1 MRSSPSTRTARS
13 PFFSS
18 FMILALLLSLAS
30 VGCGNWAEFG
40 NSPLNPHRSY
50 SQGPMVGITTQ
61 TNLIPGGGSPTF
73 GSEVGVLVDFQ
84 GDYYV
89 SSYDGSIQVYDHAG
103 NWAGAHYM
111 GTMGPRAAPYIS
123 SHAWGRTATI
133 FTGAVGGGGG
143 FHAIRVDKTVF
154 PYVLTLMDSDAAT
167 GSSESSP
174 KRAKDGTFYIC
185 DLKGTVHRY
194 TYGGGTL
201 THMTSL
207 PLNHSVQGAIA
218 LYDADPQFPGEEVLV
233 ATTDGHFYVLDQTLS
248 TIIWSDT
255 SGVGPLG
262 LDNYYAGVTV
272 AERGADGPVAL
283 LPIAGNSSAIFSA
296 NSGKVRA
303 LDLLLKTVAWELTPS
318 MTTPGHD
325 AIEGSVAVLFEQP
338 TPTSDSGDDTGPDD
352 NSPIVGELDP
362 DFGFSHDEGD
372 RLGIGRTDYHATF
385 ASTDNFL
392 YGVDIVNGT
401 EVWAYDMKTSGFDAP
416 VVDELNV
423 IYVGDGRS
431 ILHAVKGN
439 SASGG
444 SAIWTDTSLAIG
456 GATDIVKLGVTN
468 RNALVVGTGKRA
480 YALFQ

>member
-1 MRSSPSTRTARS
+1 
-13 PFFSS
+13 S

-50 SQGPMVGITTQ
+50 SEGPAIGITTQ
-61 TNLIPGGGSPTF
+61 ANLIPGGIGATF

-89 SSYDGSIQVYDHAG
+89 SSYDPEIQVYDHAG
-103 NWAGAHYM
+103 NWAGAYNL
-111 GTMGPRAAPYIS
+111 GVTGPRAAPYVAS
-123 SHAWGRTATI
+123 RAWGRTATI

-154 PYVLTLMDSDAAT
+154 PYTLTLMDSDAAT
-167 GSSESSP
+167 GPSESSP

-185 DLKGTVHRY
+185 DFKGTVHRY
-194 TYGGGTL
+194 SYSGGTL
-201 THMTSL
+201 THLASL
-207 PLNHSVQGAIA
+207 ALDHEVRGAIA
-218 LYDADPQFPGEEVLV
+218 LYDADPQFRREEVLV
-233 ATTDGHFYVLDQTLS
+233 ATTDGRFYVLDHKLS

-262 LDNYYAGVTV
+262 SDNYYAGVTV
-272 AERGADGPVAL
+272 AERGPLGAPAPGAGPVAL
-283 LPIAGNSSAIFSA
+283 LPIAGNAAGTFAA

-303 LDLLLKTVAWELTPS
+303 INLQLHAVDWELTPS

-338 TPTSDSGDDTGPDD
+338 TPGTPGNPGDGTGQDD
-352 NSPIVGELDP
+352 GIVDGGFDDGDIIVGDGSGLT
-362 DFGFSHDEGD
+362 
-372 RLGIGRTDYHATF
+372 GIVPMDYHATF
-385 ASTDNFL
+385 ASTDRFL
-392 YGVDIVNGT
+392 YGVDIVSGT
-401 EVWAYDMKTSGFDAP
+401 EVWAYEMKTSGFDAP
-416 VVDELNV
+416 VVDAVNV

-431 ILHAVKGN
+431 VLHAVEGS
-439 SASGG
+439 SACGG
-444 SAIWTDTSLAIG
+444 CPIWMDTSLAIG

-468 RNALVVGTGKRA
+468 KRALVVGTGKRA
-480 YALFQ
+480 FALFQ